1 VRDDD
6 HVSAVALVMDSDAD
20 TGAAVEDLADD
31 VSVNGDGPDI
41 DGTDVE
47 ETEED

>member
-1 VRDDD
+1 LDRPAAG
-6 HVSAVALVMDSDAD
+6 HFAD